1 MNSQKLMIFVLGGA
15 TLFVIWKV
23 IQASNPKPLQDEID
37 PTNIKPDVIGRALNK
52 LTGSGVKVNDTPTE
66 TINAIGK

>member
-1 MNSQKLMIFVLGGA
+1 
-15 TLFVIWKV
+15 
-23 IQASNPKPLQDEID
+23 LQDEID